1 MKVDDNHHGQG
12 LLGGS
17 GQEPL
22 TRPLA
27 ELSDEELAKAKR
39 EVHAGLAR
47 QKASGAEAEAASEK
61 FRRIIEEIEGLAENQ
76 FELRSREIA
85 RQHGVSVSVL
95 RRWWKQLHQVER
107 ESRPGGGKRVELT
120 MEDAWPEKVNTTELL
135 ATVLAKVRE
144 YVVLSS
150 SGALAVALYT
160 MLTYVVDEL
169 SICPMLLLQSAVK
182 RSGKTTLLGLLLRLS
197 YRALGASSISPA
209 ALYRVVDCLKPT
221 LLLDEVDATLAQK
234 TDTSEALRGLLNAG
248 NDRTSSRVL
257 RCVGEE
263 KEVVSYD
270 AFGAKVLAGIGHI
283 PDTMED
289 RSVVV
294 ELRRKLESEKV
305 RRFSVLDD
313 QTEFKEIRRKHLRW
327 ANDYGKTVGRARPAL
342 PYGLNDRAA
351 DNWSPLLAIAD
362 LAGGEWG
369 KRARTAAIELCSRVR
384 DDEQDIRFELLKDI
398 KSIFEGEGGEAC
410 KAITTS
416 TLIEKLCGLEEAPWA
431 AFFRGERISPRGL
444 ARMLRPLGIMSAN
457 LKLGREPDT
466 RKDVVAK
473 GYKQESFID
482 PWARYLPLPATR
494 QEKGVDFQGNQGKTG
509 VAEKVAVAPENPLP
523 HEAGGGVADKS
534 RYRYP
539 NATERESKKGPFS
552 GEIRGVG
559 AGGSAVAEKKDP
571 LDQDR
576 QGGERGPPDG

>member
-1 MKVDDNHHGQG
+1 MDVGDNHNHQGLAGGNGQG
-12 LLGGS
+12 ILS
-17 GQEPL
+17 
-22 TRPLA
+22 RPLA
-27 ELSDEELAKAKR
+27 ELSDEELARAKQ
-39 EVHAGLAR
+39 EVQAGLPG
-47 QKASGAEAEAASEK
+47 QEAGGGQAQAASEK
-61 FRRIIEEIEGLAENQ
+61 FRRIIEEIEVLEENQ

-95 RRWWKQLHQVER
+95 RKWWRQLHEVER

-120 MEDAWPEKVNTTELL
+120 TDDAWPKAVDAAELL
-135 ATVLAKVRE
+135 STVLAKVRE
-144 YVVLSS
+144 YVVLGSS
-150 SGALAVALYT
+150 AALAVALYT
-160 MLTYVVDEL
+160 MLSYVVDEL

-197 YRALGASSISPA
+197 YRALGSSSISPA

-221 LLLDEVDATLAQK
+221 LLLDEVDAALVQK

-263 KEVVSYD
+263 KEVVAYD

-289 RSVVV
+289 RSIVV

-313 QTEFKEIRRKHLRW
+313 QREFKEIRRKLLRW
-327 ANDYGKTVGRARPAL
+327 AFDYGKTIGRARPAL

-369 KRARTAAIELCSRVR
+369 KRARTAAIELSARVR
-384 DDEQDIRFELLKDI
+384 DDEQDVRFELLKDI
-398 KSIFEGEGGEAC
+398 RGIFEGEGGEAC
-410 KAITTS
+410 KAITTC
-416 TLIEKLCGLEEAPWA
+416 TLIEKLCELEEAPWA
-431 AFFRGERISPRGL
+431 TFFRGQRISPRGL
-444 ARMLRPLGIMSAN
+444 ARMLRPFGIMSAN
-457 LKLGREPDT
+457 LKLGRGPDT
-466 RKDVVAK
+466 GKDVVAK

-482 PWARYLPLPATR
+482 AWGRYLPLRATW
-494 QEKGVDFQGNQGKTG
+494 QEKGADFQGNQGKTG
-509 VAEKVAVAPENPLP
+509 VARRVAVAQEI
-523 HEAGGGVADKS
+523 
-534 RYRYP
+534 RYRP
-539 NATERESKKGPFS
+539 KQV
-552 GEIRGVG
+552 VG
-559 AGGSAVAEKKDP
+559 
-571 LDQDR
+571 
-576 QGGERGPPDG
+576 